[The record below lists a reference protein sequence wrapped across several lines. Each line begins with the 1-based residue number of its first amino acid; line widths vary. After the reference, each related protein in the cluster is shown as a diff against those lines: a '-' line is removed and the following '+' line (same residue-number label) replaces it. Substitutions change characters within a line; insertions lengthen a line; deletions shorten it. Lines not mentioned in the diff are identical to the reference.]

1 MKKQKKWI
9 NYFIIVAILSI
20 MAILGVEEFKDN
32 KIRKQEAIDN
42 SSYHAQNVS
51 MLYQQEES
59 ITNQKEKEIEKEDT
73 TKQYQKEEI
82 PKEYKGYNVIAK
94 LEIPKID
101 LQTYILSTY
110 SKVSLNISVTKFW
123 GADPN
128 QKGNFC
134 VAGHNFQNK
143 NMFHNVRNLEKKD
156 NLWVTDRQVGKV
168 EYEIYDIYTVVP
180 EDVKCLSQ
188 ETNGK
193 REITLITCT
202 SDSKKRII
210 VKAKE
215 KD

>member
-128 QKGNFC
+128 QKGNFW
-134 VAGHNFQNK
+134 NF
-143 NMFHNVRNLEKKD
+143 
-156 NLWVTDRQVGKV
+156 
-168 EYEIYDIYTVVP
+168 
-180 EDVKCLSQ
+180 
-188 ETNGK
+188 
-193 REITLITCT
+193 
-202 SDSKKRII
+202 
-210 VKAKE
+210 
-215 KD
+215 

>member
-101 LQTYILSTY
+101 LQTYILSG
-110 SKVSLNISVTKFW
+110 L
-123 GADPN
+123 
-128 QKGNFC
+128 
-134 VAGHNFQNK
+134 
-143 NMFHNVRNLEKKD
+143 
-156 NLWVTDRQVGKV
+156 
-168 EYEIYDIYTVVP
+168 
-180 EDVKCLSQ
+180 
-188 ETNGK
+188 
-193 REITLITCT
+193 
-202 SDSKKRII
+202 
-210 VKAKE
+210 
-215 KD
+215 